1 MKILIVN
8 GYSSN
13 YNGNKRFE
21 EFVTCVKDVWN
32 YHKRGFILDILKTQ
46 TINGFNAW
54 GGHQR

>member
-21 EFVTCVKDVWN
+21 EFVTCVKEVRNDQKQPYIV
-32 YHKRGFILDILKTQ
+32 DILKTQ
-46 TINGFNAW
+46 TINGFNA
-54 GGHQR
+54 